1 MTPHPFAPPIPRRR
15 ALALAVG
22 SAAALALPHAWAQ
35 AWPSRP
41 VRMIVGFPPGGA
53 ADTVARAVQQ
63 PLQDALGQPVVVENR
78 PGANGNIAGDAV
90 AKSAPDGYT
99 LLMGAG
105 STISVNPHLYAR
117 MPFDPNR
124 DLIAVASAA
133 RLLLFLETNPK
144 VAANTVQEFVAHLR
158 ANPGR
163 LSFGSPGNGSSP
175 HLAGELMKS
184 QLSLFATHI
193 PYRGA
198 APAMTDLLA
207 GQIDFMFDPGVGIP
221 HVRAGR
227 LKMLAVGSP
236 TRSPQFP
243 DVPTMAESVAPG
255 FDTDTLFGFYL
266 PGGTPAPVVSR
277 FNTEISR
284 IVRGPA
290 AERIASIG
298 AVPVAMAPNEFNDR
312 IKGDSERFGK
322 LIRERKI
329 APD

>member
-1 MTPHPFAPPIPRRR
+1 MTPHRMGTPMPRRK
-15 ALALAVG
+15 ALSLGLG
-22 SAAALALPHAWAQ
+22 SAAALALPRAHAQ

-41 VRMIVGFPPGGA
+41 IRMIVGFPPGGA

-78 PGANGNIAGDAV
+78 PGANGNIAGEAV
-90 AKSAPDGYT
+90 AKAAPDGYT

-133 RLLLFLETNPK
+133 RLLLFLETHPK
-144 VAANTVQEFVAHLR
+144 VPANTVQELVAHLR

-163 LSFGSPGNGSSP
+163 LTFGSPGNGSSP
-175 HLAGELMKS
+175 HLAGELMKA
-184 QLSLFATHI
+184 QLNLFATHI

-198 APAMTDLLA
+198 APAMTDLLG

-266 PGGTPAPVVSR
+266 PGGSPAPVVSR
-277 FNTEISR
+277 LNAEISR

-298 AVPVAMAPNEFNDR
+298 AVPLAMAAQEFNDR